1 MAKSIK
7 LGSDT
12 FLSIVGIDGLVAE
25 QLPDNANWDD
35 YKGTHKNKV
44 YYVGDASGM
53 TNAAGSW
60 GFVIFFSFG
69 SIHSQ
74 IFIAFAGSYIAIRGT
89 SSGSWGNWRR
99 INAT

>member
-53 TNAAGSW
+53 TNAADSW
-60 GFVIFFSFG
+60 GFLMVLSWG
-69 SIHSQ
+69 GIHSQ
-74 IFIAFAGSYIAIRGT
+74 VFISFNGGRIYIRGY
-89 SSGSWGNWRR
+89 SGSSWKVWRSV
-99 INAT
+99 ALS